1 MERIAFHL
9 EIQDGQREAYREEH
23 ENVPEALEDAYLSSD
38 AGIERYSCFEHDGHV
53 FGFMELED
61 PEAIE
66 EVMAESEAQADW
78 DEVMASILEDDDGDV
93 WMDEVYRMK

>member
-9 EIQDGQREAYREEH
+9 EIREGQREAYREEH
-23 ENVPEALEDAYLSSD
+23 ENVPAALEDAYLSSG
-38 AGIERYSCFEHDGHV
+38 AGIERYSCFEQDGHV

-61 PEAIE
+61 PGAIK
-66 EVMAESEAQADW
+66 EVMETSEAQADW
-78 DEVMASILEDDDGDV
+78 DEVMDPILEGDDGDV